1 MKFESLFI
9 SPLSPLT
16 NSNINLNKI
25 KVNKYNSKVMSPIYN
40 SKILNNIIINKNNN
54 SGINKNKIKILKK
67 NNNNVLA
74 STNCLQ
80 DINYIKYI
88 NINVDIDKIKYIQI
102 WWKYLYKIIVLQKN
116 IRQFIVYIKTKQNLK
131 YFKRWDEINNKRIIL
146 TKLIIKKKIS
156 QNEKL
161 MLNTNNIIKIII

>member
-131 YFKRWDEINNKRIIL
+131 YFNFIFSILKIFFQYFIIMKDFIL
-146 TKLIIKKKIS
+146 KDGMKSIIK
-156 QNEKL
+156 EL
-161 MLNTNNIIKIII
+161 Y